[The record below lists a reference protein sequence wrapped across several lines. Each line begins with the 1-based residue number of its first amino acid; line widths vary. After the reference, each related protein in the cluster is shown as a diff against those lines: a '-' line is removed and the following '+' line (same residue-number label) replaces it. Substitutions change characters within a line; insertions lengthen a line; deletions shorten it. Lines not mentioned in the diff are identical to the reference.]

1 MVHATDFNLDTLR
14 GYTFNGF
21 VQFQNPTGGAYLRLK
36 ERQTMN
42 LTARYDRVK
51 HYTDAGVLRVDP
63 AGISHSFDMRIK
75 LTADIIATDYSV
87 NSDKKTISYWM
98 AKNDVH
104 EPIEVIFVATLE
116 HLTGANDFS
125 HFKFT
130 LDPNTFTPSFGAS
143 GGSPEIAISGI
154 VLSIDSVLKKAND
167 TPP

>member
-1 MVHATDFNLDTLR
+1 MATNFNLDTLR
-14 GYTFNGF
+14 GYTFKGF
-21 VQFQNPTGGAYLRLK
+21 VQFQEPEGATYFRLK

-51 HYTDAGVLRVDP
+51 HYTDDGTLRVDP

-75 LTADIIATDYSV
+75 LTTDLIDTVYST
-87 NSDKKTISYWM
+87 SADKKTISYWM
-98 AKNDVH
+98 AKNDIH

-116 HLTGANDFS
+116 HLAGTNDFS

-154 VLSIDSVLKKAND
+154 VLSIDSVLKKTTD
-167 TPP
+167 VPPA